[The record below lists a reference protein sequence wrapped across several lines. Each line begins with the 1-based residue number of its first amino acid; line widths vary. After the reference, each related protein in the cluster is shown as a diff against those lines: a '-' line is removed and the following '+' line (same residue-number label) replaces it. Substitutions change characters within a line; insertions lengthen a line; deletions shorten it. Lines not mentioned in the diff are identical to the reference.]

1 MDVSKNLLFTRI
13 DHLLLLLRFSYP
25 LSHSLLGWTY
35 NLLQDGLA
43 MIQCVLD
50 TDTLEC
56 NWSKTVLIR
65 SCLENDDPTTFEVI
79 IKSKV
84 PG

>member
-1 MDVSKNLLFTRI
+1 
-13 DHLLLLLRFSYP
+13 
-25 LSHSLLGWTY
+25 
-35 NLLQDGLA
+35 

-50 TDTLEC
+50 TDSLEC

-65 SCLENDDPTTFEVI
+65 SYLENDDPTTFEVI

-84 PG
+84 PGDDVDDDDDDDNDDDYHREDIEEQ